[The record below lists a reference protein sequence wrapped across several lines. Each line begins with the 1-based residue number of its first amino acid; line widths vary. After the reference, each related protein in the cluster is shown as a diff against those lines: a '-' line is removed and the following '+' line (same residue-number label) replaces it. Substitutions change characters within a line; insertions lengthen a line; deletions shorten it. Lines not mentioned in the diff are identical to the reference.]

1 MALEADRSGRQQAAA
16 EFFRPIR
23 RVGLDRQVER
33 RFVAKRGGDLMG
45 AVFAIDPAPAGGEPM
60 RDVVFERI
68 GLIEK
73 FLAAPDQIAQDA
85 IHQIGERRALGF
97 QPRGAHGEIDR
108 GVIGDVEKQDLG
120 AARDQ
125 DPFEHAAIAREAFL
139 DQLAQREADRAE
151 AAQGDGDDGAGEAA
165 IAFVEADE
173 PRRRGVGREFLVQRM
188 AALHD
193 VAQDRGGGDARGKP
207 RMGER
212 IVRRIVPP
220 VALRGR
226 LVLAGPAES
235 LAEIAVHSPRD
246 QVGVA
251 RRSVSIMNW
260 PVAIFLP

>member
-1 MALEADRSGRQQAAA
+1 MTRLAKGALLVSS
-16 EFFRPIR
+16 
-23 RVGLDRQVER
+23 RV
-33 RFVAKRGGDLMG
+33 
-45 AVFAIDPAPAGGEPM
+45 
-60 RDVVFERI
+60 
-68 GLIEK
+68 
-73 FLAAPDQIAQDA
+73 
-85 IHQIGERRALGF
+85 
-97 QPRGAHGEIDR
+97 GAHGEIHR
-108 GVIGDVEKQDLG
+108 RVIGDVEKQDLG

-139 DQLAQREADRAE
+139 DQLAQGEADRSE
-151 AAQGDGDDGAGEAA
+151 AAQADCDDGAGKAA
-165 IAFVEADE
+165 IAFFEADE

-207 RMGER
+207 RMREG

-220 VALRGR
+220 VAVRGR

-251 RRSVSIMNW
+251 RRSVSIMNR
-260 PVAIFLP
+260 PVQFFYHSDARIEMRIPASLIRRRSIRRRVGAKVWRWRKTRTAVPTPERLKSRRF